1 MRYPYNRGKPN
12 KNQLGNQ
19 SLVYIIILISVCFIC
34 GASIDMAINKTSIN
48 PEAKIFL
55 LSLGDVEEEV
65 LETLKSRLA
74 EIFHLTVEIHDGMNI
89 PPKAYNLRRKQHS
102 SSDILDELH
111 KLVSSNEKKKF
122 LAITG
127 VDLFVPQLN
136 FVFGEAELGG
146 QFAIISL
153 ARLQQSFYGLP
164 DDRALFLERTV
175 KEAVH
180 ELGHTFGLRHCPDQE
195 CVMHFSNSLVD
206 TDRKKALF
214 CFSCLKILEE
224 HEEYQ

>member
-1 MRYPYNRGKPN
+1 MSYPNNKETPK

-19 SLVYIIILISVCFIC
+19 NIIYIIILILVCFIC
-34 GASIDMAINKTSIN
+34 GASIEMSIHKTSIHQ
-48 PEAKIFL
+48 ETKIYL
-55 LSLGDVEEEV
+55 LPVGDIDEET

-74 EIFHLTVEIHDGMNI
+74 ETFHRNVEIHDGMNI
-89 PPKAYNLRRKQHS
+89 PKKAYNPQRKQYLS
-102 SSDILDELH
+102 SHILDELH
-111 KLVSSNEKKKF
+111 NLVSSSEKEKY

-127 VDLFVPQLN
+127 VDLYVPQLN

-153 ARLQQSFYGLP
+153 ARLHQSFYGFP

-180 ELGHTFGLRHCPDQE
+180 ELGHALGLRHCPNPE

-206 TDRKKALF
+206 TDRKKAVF
-214 CFSCLKILEE
+214 CSSCLKLFEKHKE
-224 HEEYQ
+224 HR